1 MVNSA
6 VLALVTDSR
15 GEAASFPFLY
25 GRPGKRDLH
34 SPDSAKEE
42 EEELSPSL
50 VYDRKSSGNQASEG
64 AVVNGKEV

>member
-1 MVNSA
+1 MVNSV

-25 GRPGKRDLH
+25 GRMGKRDVH
-34 SPDSAKEE
+34 SPDSGKEE

-50 VYDRKSSGNQASEG
+50 VYEGKRSGNEASE
-64 AVVNGKEV
+64 AAMVSGKEV